1 TSESTPRYAITAGE
15 ERDGFYY
22 IYNLGRMHN
31 YGHKPK
37 DTAKDKLTKADLI
50 LGRRISEATFSVYK
64 PNEPDEYLQLLI
76 NMHTEALGTENPELG
91 IINLANA

>member
-1 TSESTPRYAITAGE
+1 GRKDE
-15 ERDGFYY
+15 ELNC
-22 IYNLGRMHN
+22 YNLGRMHN

-37 DTAKDKLTKADLI
+37 DTAKDKLAKADLI

-64 PNEPDEYLQLLI
+64 ANEPDEYLQLLI

-91 IINLANA
+91 IIQLIAVSGYLLLVSF